1 MPRLPSLSLLPLL
14 PSRAS
19 RAALPALVALSTA
32 LAGCGALAPAPIKP
46 STMVNEPV
54 PTARGGPPRGAS
66 GGVFNSEG
74 PLSLTSDSRAF
85 RIGDVVTVLLQETTQ
100 ASKQAGT
107 TLNKSST
114 TAVTPPSVLG
124 KSFPKLGLNLADT
137 NTFAGASTSTQ
148 QNALT
153 GAITVIVQEV
163 LPNGLLRVSGEKT
176 LTLNQGEEF
185 VRLRGYLRAADIDAS
200 NQVSSLS
207 IANAQIVYSGQ
218 GTLADSNTPGWLT
231 RFFNSP
237 WMPF

>member
-1 MPRLPSLSLLPLL
+1 MKRPSS
-14 PSRAS
+14 PSRARL
-19 RAALPALVALSTA
+19 RALTALSTLA
-32 LAGCGALAPAPIKP
+32 ALLAGCGALAPAPIKP
-46 STMVNEPV
+46 SAMINEPV
-54 PTARGGPPRGAS
+54 PTARGGPPHGAS
-66 GGVFNSEG
+66 GGVYNSDG

-107 TLNKSST
+107 TLNKGST

-137 NTFAGASTSTQ
+137 NTFTGASTSTQ

-185 VRLRGYLRAADIDAS
+185 VRLRGYLRAADIDAT

-237 WMPF
+237 MMPF

>member
-1 MPRLPSLSLLPLL
+1 MKRPSS
-14 PSRAS
+14 PSRARL
-19 RAALPALVALSTA
+19 RALTALSTLA
-32 LAGCGALAPAPIKP
+32 ALLAGCGALAPAPIKP
-46 STMVNEPV
+46 SAMINEPV
-54 PTARGGPPRGAS
+54 PTARG
-66 GGVFNSEG
+66 G

-85 RIGDVVTVLLQETTQ
+85 RIGDLVTVLLQETTQ

-107 TLNKSST
+107 TLNKGST

-137 NTFAGASTSTQ
+137 NTFTGAATSTQ

-185 VRLRGYLRAADIDAS
+185 VRLRGYLRAADIDAT

-237 WMPF
+237 MMPF